1 MEAQTQSM
9 PSRSRATA
17 VFLAFFFVGMIG
29 TGVIFYH
36 NKSQASAEVESSEE
50 PGPAGILLHQIRQL
64 SGAPNAAEQELA
76 LRTSLGHIYH
86 DQGRYAQAVKQYSL
100 AHDTAVQLGGAERL
114 APTLQS
120 RGKTLLRQG
129 RLESARRDLETAYVL
144 VDKKSDLE
152 QAIAVLHH
160 LGDVRRD
167 LGHSKEALEFYE
179 RAVELATAELHDE
192 DLLSNKVASLK
203 TDMAE
208 THARKGQL
216 EEALTL
222 FRAAL
227 KHLEKAGRQGFAN
240 RLEVETQLAVTQSLL
255 GSALHEKG
263 EIAQGME
270 YYTKAMRQQARTLR
284 PDHPD
289 LAFTRM
295 SISRAQR
302 DSGEISSSME
312 TLNAVEKTLRDGAQE
327 GPDLSRCLTMKA
339 DLLRELKRYP
349 EARSTID
356 EASKHQEVEF
366 GGETNPEVAVTL
378 NNVGSILHD
387 EGKFQ
392 DALEKYLSALQVN
405 MATVGHD
412 HPETAATHNSLG
424 TLYQDAGDDA
434 SAQKHFEKCLEIQLT
449 TVGTRSPDMATSY
462 NNIATILFRRGELED
477 AARLLKKAL
486 TVLDD
491 ANIPDS
497 NPDRA
502 IFKENLQEIVER
514 IHKRSKDSQEE
525 GNKSAAK
532 AEQPSALEVHSQGG
546 LVRREV
552 VV

>member
-9 PSRSRATA
+9 PSRRRATA

-192 DLLSNKVASLK
+192 DLLSKNVASLK

-222 FRAAL
+222 FRQAL

-302 DSGEISSSME
+302 DSGELPSSME

-327 GPDLSRCLTMKA
+327 GPDLSRVLTMKA
-339 DLLRELKRYP
+339 DVLRELKRYQ
-349 EARSTID
+349 EARSTVD
-356 EASKHQEVEF
+356 EAVKLQEVEF
-366 GGETNPEVAVTL
+366 AGESNPEVAVTL
-378 NNVGSILHD
+378 NNIGSILHD

-412 HPETAATHNSLG
+412 HPETAATHNSIG
-424 TLYQDAGDDA
+424 TLFQDLGDDLA
-434 SAQKHFEKCLEIQLT
+434 AQEHFEKCLDIQQK
-449 TVGTRSPDMATSY
+449 TVGAVSADVASTY
-462 NNIATILFRRGELED
+462 NNLGTILYRRGELED
-477 AARLLKKAL
+477 AAKLLEKAL
-486 TVLDD
+486 AVLDEVG
-491 ANIPDS
+491 ASENL
-497 NPDRA
+497 PDRA
-502 IFKENLQEIVER
+502 IYQENLDAVLKAR
-514 IHKRSKDSQEE
+514 AKTSQ
-525 GNKSAAK
+525 K
-532 AEQPSALEVHSQGG
+532 AGGSETGVH
-546 LVRREV
+546 V
-552 VV
+552 